1 MYQTTSISKF
11 LKKVSLA
18 ALNQLKTQMRPLQN
32 DLKKL
37 ITLKISLI
45 CPARRAAMVLGHQN
59 QAQKKE
65 LSKRLS
71 EEKNRAKVKHP
82 LILTLHKPSWR
93 GLNSNLLHMNSL
105 Q

>member
-1 MYQTTSISKF
+1 
-11 LKKVSLA
+11 
-18 ALNQLKTQMRPLQN
+18 MRPLQN

-82 LILTLHKPSWR
+82 LTPTLHKPSLR
-93 GLNSNLLHMNSL
+93 GLNSNLLRMNSL